1 MTISKRKYWRKI
13 DRRRLT
19 SIVTDAKRK
28 KSLISKITEEGYMA
42 SDTLKHTYLN
52 TIFCRYAKRAFLP
65 IFCIL
70 LLSSCASRYFSP
82 LPTPGEPLKIK
93 ELGDLS
99 YRELWQGFVFNGEKV
114 GFVHLKIIPMPEVQQ
129 YQILSEAHMLIR
141 FLGMDKKITMKSED
155 RVRPDL
161 TLVSFHYEQKMD
173 EKPLILNGNII
184 DGKLKV
190 FQKSGNEEKTTEI
203 KLAEPLYPT
212 SIINLYPV
220 LKSMEIGA
228 HYRYRVYDPQTQSIA
243 EVTQSVIAFEE
254 SKKLSLEPSFK
265 VETQMHGHSA
275 SSWIN
280 VKGETI
286 FELAM
291 GGVLITY
298 KEDEK
303 SAKSFLA
310 EASLNKKDLIFDF
323 SLVKTKKPITCPRKT
338 VLLEISVE
346 GLAGLLPPLKGSNQ
360 EFSERT
366 INGKKYTEFR
376 IRGALPTTKEAGEA
390 MLSPIDRQLYLISS
404 HHIESD
410 HPEITK
416 ASQDVVTGAVTPVE
430 KVERLVRWVST
441 EVKDEVVDS
450 FSAVEVLHSRKGE
463 CQAHALLYT
472 AMARAAGIPTKLVGG
487 LVYMEGMGFLYH
499 SWAESYAEGWIVVDP
514 TFNQVGV
521 DATHI
526 KLVEGPDW
534 ISLLQIGKVVGQ
546 IKVTISDY
554 VCDQ

>member
-1 MTISKRKYWRKI
+1 
-13 DRRRLT
+13 
-19 SIVTDAKRK
+19 
-28 KSLISKITEEGYMA
+28 MA
-42 SDTLKHTYLN
+42 SDTHEHTYRK

-70 LLSSCASRYFSP
+70 LLSSCASRYFSS
-82 LPTPGEPLKIK
+82 LPTPGETLKIK
-93 ELGDLS
+93 ELGDLP
-99 YRELWQGFVFNGEKV
+99 YREFWQGFVFNGEKV
-114 GFVHLKIIPMPEVQQ
+114 GFVHLKIVPMPEVQQ
-129 YQILSEAHMLIR
+129 YQILSEAHMRIR

-184 DGKLKV
+184 DGKLRV
-190 FQKSGNEEKTTEI
+190 FQKSGNEEKTTETI
-203 KLAEPLYPT
+203 LSEPLYPT
-212 SIINLYPV
+212 STINLYPV
-220 LKSMEIGA
+220 LKRMEVGA
-228 HYRYRVYDPQTQSIA
+228 HYRYLVYDPQTQSIT

-323 SLVKTKKPITCPRKT
+323 SLVKTEKPITCPRKT
-338 VLLEISVE
+338 VLLEMSLE
-346 GLAGLLPPLKGSNQ
+346 GLAGLLPPLKGPNQ

-376 IRGALPTTKEAGEA
+376 IHSALPPKQEAGRA
-390 MLSPIDRQLYLISS
+390 PLPNGDRHRYLAPS

-410 HPEITK
+410 HPEIK
-416 ASQDVVTGAVTPVE
+416 KVSQDVVTDAVTPIE
-430 KVERLVRWVST
+430 KVKRLVRWVST
-441 EVKDEVVDS
+441 EVKDEMVDS
-450 FSAVEVLHSRKGE
+450 FSAVEVLHARKGE

-487 LVYMEGMGFLYH
+487 IVYMEGMGFLYH
-499 SWAESYAEGWIVVDP
+499 SWAESYADGWIVVDP

-526 KLVEGPDW
+526 KLVEGHDW
-534 ISLLQIGKVVGQ
+534 TSLLQIGKVVGQ
-546 IKVTISDY
+546 IKVKISDY
-554 VCDQ
+554 VCGQ